1 MALEILEVKR
11 LKQQLTQKT
20 ENLCPGIQETKLRLP
35 ETLGED
41 RETNVSTKYLR
52 LNFLPKMVPGTVW
65 RTGSSSC
72 KLAWRSGIFSVKPEM
87 SLVERPCLVNS

>member
-1 MALEILEVKR
+1 MVVVLEILEVKR

-41 RETNVSTKYLR
+41 REKNVSTKFAVFYLR
-52 LNFLPKMVPGTVW
+52 WCQVQ
-65 RTGSSSC
+65 
-72 KLAWRSGIFSVKPEM
+72 SGEQ
-87 SLVERPCLVNS
+87 EAAAAN